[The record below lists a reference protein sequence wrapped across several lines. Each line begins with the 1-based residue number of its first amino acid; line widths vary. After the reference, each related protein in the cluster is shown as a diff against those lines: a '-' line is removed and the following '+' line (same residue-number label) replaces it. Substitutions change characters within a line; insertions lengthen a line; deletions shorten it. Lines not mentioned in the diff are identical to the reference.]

1 VALSAG
7 FESTV
12 AVYDIAKLA
21 SKSEGNVIM
30 EPSPTKDNVSCIK
43 TVQDKNNKDFKTVF
57 GTYDGRVNYVK
68 LKL

>member
-1 VALSAG
+1 
-7 FESTV
+7 
-12 AVYDIAKLA
+12 
-21 SKSEGNVIM
+21 M

>member
-1 VALSAG
+1 VVLSAG

-12 AVYDIAKLA
+12 AVYDMGKLA
-21 SKSEGNVIM
+21 SKSEGNVIL
-30 EPSPTKDNVSCIK
+30 EPTPTKDNVSCIK
-43 TVQDKNNKDFKTVF
+43 TLQDKNNKDVKTVF